1 MSKSILV
8 GDDTYKTIKEFS
20 DVSGKDIKATAEKLI
35 NTGVSRLAALA
46 KYSGAKAK
54 PKKEKKAKVSK
65 SKPPKVSKSK
75 PPKATKAA
83 SAVKVPK
90 AAKAPK
96 APKAMKEAKEP
107 KASKAPKAP
116 RARKVRSPK
125 AVTAEA
131 DPDRVETVQ
140 DQSTVRAS
148 VGTIE
153 LPAPEQRMDV
163 GEEDAPG
170 FE

>member
-8 GDDTYKTIKEFS
+8 SDDTYKTIKEFS
-20 DVSGKDIKATAEKLI
+20 DASGKDIKATAEKLI

-54 PKKEKKAKVSK
+54 PKKEKKAKAL
-65 SKPPKVSKSK
+65 KPPKAAKSK
-75 PPKATKAA
+75 PPKASKA
-83 SAVKVPK
+83 SNDVKVPK
-90 AAKAPK
+90 APKTPKVAKEAKAPK
-96 APKAMKEAKEP
+96 VAKEA
-107 KASKAPKAP
+107 KAP
-116 RARKVRSPK
+116 RARKARSPK
-125 AVTAEA
+125 AVATEA

-148 VGTIE
+148 VAAIE

-163 GEEDAPG
+163 GVEDAPG

>member
-8 GDDTYKTIKEFS
+8 SDDTYKTIKEFS
-20 DVSGKDIKATAEKLI
+20 DVSGKDIKATAERLI

-54 PKKEKKAKVSK
+54 PAKAAKPKKEKAKVSK
-65 SKPPKVSKSK
+65 SSK
-75 PPKATKAA
+75 PPKGTKAA

-96 APKAMKEAKEP
+96 APKATKEAKEP
-107 KASKAPKAP
+107 KAPKAPKAP
-116 RARKVRSPK
+116 RARKARSPK

-163 GEEDAPG
+163 GVEDAPG